1 MEVDSTCTSPSIS
14 RFSAKKRHA
23 SVDVFSAK
31 RRKRVSTSRDADDM
45 CKSDCSR
52 STSSFGKMQVSNWTL
67 QRAEMYGL
75 CFNSESSEI
84 SKFYELF
91 TKKKSGFKYP
101 LEEDRKHILDSLI
114 SQTDKIDRPGVTLKE
129 GEKWRTW
136 VRYRSVFEK
145 CEKTLKSIDNELD
158 CHKKNSKLLVLSQS
172 ALRRFY
178 MFLKEFLI
186 QSDRNFANE
195 QSITGQS
202 YIDLCCKFLE
212 IFLLNVRSGSMEK
225 SVMMIRGL
233 RNLSVPD
240 LRVTLPVATISSI
253 GRSSSVVVIRVVEV
267 KPDYDEKDHK
277 EGFQITRAVTNKI
290 LGQHA
295 GELLLDLKT
304 SLLAEIGVIFG
315 ILCMKTSVSV
325 SLLRCNSIPLVHVTL
340 LRCDSIPLVH
350 VSSVSV
356 KLSVTKYQNLSF
368 KETFS
373 LQQHILFAD
382 IYLFENVLEAL

>member
-253 GRSSSVVVIRVVEV
+253 GRSSSVVVIRVVELIFTCLKMSWKHYESIKKYGEDV
-267 KPDYDEKDHK
+267 TIKGMSFDDDDEEEDDDEKEEGRCEKEKCEQDKDEKQNHK
-277 EGFQITRAVTNKI
+277 EKAKELKQNKAERDQKKEESTNDRSGTIFYTRPYNYLVKEDRGQIMEFLFW
-290 LGQHA
+290 LGVQ
-295 GELLLDLKT
+295 L
-304 SLLAEIGVIFG
+304 
-315 ILCMKTSVSV
+315 
-325 SLLRCNSIPLVHVTL
+325 
-340 LRCDSIPLVH
+340 
-350 VSSVSV
+350 
-356 KLSVTKYQNLSF
+356 
-368 KETFS
+368 ETIEHF
-373 LQQHILFAD
+373 
-382 IYLFENVLEAL
+382 

>member
-1 MEVDSTCTSPSIS
+1 MPFVTTRSFPLQKIRENMEVDSTCTSPSIS

-23 SVDVFSAK
+23 SVDVFNAK
-31 RRKRVSTSRDADDM
+31 RRKRVSTSSDAGDM

-158 CHKKNSKLLVLSQS
+158 CHKKNSKLV
-172 ALRRFY
+172 
-178 MFLKEFLI
+178 
-186 QSDRNFANE
+186 
-195 QSITGQS
+195 
-202 YIDLCCKFLE
+202 
-212 IFLLNVRSGSMEK
+212 
-225 SVMMIRGL
+225 
-233 RNLSVPD
+233 
-240 LRVTLPVATISSI
+240 
-253 GRSSSVVVIRVVEV
+253 
-267 KPDYDEKDHK
+267 
-277 EGFQITRAVTNKI
+277 
-290 LGQHA
+290 
-295 GELLLDLKT
+295 
-304 SLLAEIGVIFG
+304 
-315 ILCMKTSVSV
+315 
-325 SLLRCNSIPLVHVTL
+325 
-340 LRCDSIPLVH
+340 
-350 VSSVSV
+350 
-356 KLSVTKYQNLSF
+356 
-368 KETFS
+368 FS
-373 LQQHILFAD
+373 LFM
-382 IYLFENVLEAL
+382 IYLCTVFTYLNI